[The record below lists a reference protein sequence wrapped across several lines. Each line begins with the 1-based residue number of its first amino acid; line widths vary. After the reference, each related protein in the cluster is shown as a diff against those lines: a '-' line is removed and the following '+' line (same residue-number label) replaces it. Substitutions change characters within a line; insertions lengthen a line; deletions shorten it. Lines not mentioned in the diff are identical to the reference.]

1 MTIPGAPTGLVVSYD
16 EDRVKIDW
24 NAPVFTGGNQI
35 ALTYYK
41 VEVLTN
47 ASDVYSEIT
56 CQESQAS
63 MIVLSTPS
71 CTIKMLSLLN

>member
-1 MTIPGAPTGLVVSYD
+1 MTIPGAPTGLAVSYD

-35 ALTYYK
+35 PLTYYK
-41 VEVLTN
+41 VEVQTN

-56 CQESQAS
+56 CSESQAT
-63 MIVLSTPS
+63 MIVSSTPT
-71 CTIKMLSLLN
+71 CTI

>member
-1 MTIPGAPTGLVVSYD
+1 MTIPGAPTGLAVSYD

-56 CQESQAS
+56 C
-63 MIVLSTPS
+63 
-71 CTIKMLSLLN
+71 